1 MIGTWSRLY
10 KAFARCS
17 ALVATAEEN
26 ICCEELCAKISASL
40 DTDALKVWPFQL
52 CSKVEDY
59 SVVHLI
65 GVFLYMYNM
74 FFVVLEL
81 PMLDAMANILLIII
95 ESMDFSPYTPQFRR
109 R

>member
-52 CSKVEDY
+52 CRKVEDLF
-59 SVVHLI
+59 S
-65 GVFLYMYNM
+65 
-74 FFVVLEL
+74 
-81 PMLDAMANILLIII
+81 
-95 ESMDFSPYTPQFRR
+95 FSPNWSVNLYV
-109 R
+109 